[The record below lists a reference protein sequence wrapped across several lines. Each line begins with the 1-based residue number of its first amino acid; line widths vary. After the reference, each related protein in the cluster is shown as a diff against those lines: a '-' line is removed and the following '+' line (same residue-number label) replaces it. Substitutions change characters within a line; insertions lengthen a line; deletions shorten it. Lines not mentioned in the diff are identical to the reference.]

1 MIEKIC
7 DICEKLFFTLFIVI
21 VGIIINGSLLF
32 SLIKLIKVTIIG
44 GIILSIP
51 IITFI
56 IILSIF
62 YYYLLIDTWR
72 E

>member
-7 DICEKLFFTLFIVI
+7 DICEKLFVTWLIVI

-32 SLIKLIKVTIIG
+32 SFIKLIKITIIG

-62 YYYLLIDTWR
+62 CYDSLIEIWR

>member
-7 DICEKLFFTLFIVI
+7 DICERLFFTWLIVVGGITVDVALLVLFIK
-21 VGIIINGSLLF
+21 LF
-32 SLIKLIKVTIIG
+32 KDTVIG

-62 YYYLLIDTWR
+62 CYYLLIGTWKK
-72 E
+72 

>member
-1 MIEKIC
+1 MIEKIFNM
-7 DICEKLFFTLFIVI
+7 CEKLFFTWLIVVGGITVDIALLVIFIK
-21 VGIIINGSLLF
+21 F
-32 SLIKLIKVTIIG
+32 FKDTIIG

-62 YYYLLIDTWR
+62 CYYLLIENWK

>member
-7 DICEKLFFTLFIVI
+7 DICERLFFTWLIVVGGITVDIALLVLFIK
-21 VGIIINGSLLF
+21 LF
-32 SLIKLIKVTIIG
+32 KDTIIG

-62 YYYLLIDTWR
+62 CYGLLIGTWR

>member
-7 DICEKLFFTLFIVI
+7 DICEKLFFTWFIVI

-32 SLIKLIKVTIIG
+32 SLIELIKVTIIG

-62 YYYLLIDTWR
+62 CYYLLIDTWR

>member
-1 MIEKIC
+1 MIEKIF
-7 DICEKLFFTLFIVI
+7 DICEKLFFTWLIVI

-32 SLIKLIKVTIIG
+32 SLIELIKVTIIG

-62 YYYLLIDTWR
+62 CYYLLIDTWR